1 MSISEYLSPLIG
13 RLVLAWFFL
22 AQVGYYGGE
31 WNATISLMTFRG
43 IPLAPLLLVVT
54 LMLLILGSLSLI
66 FGFHTRHGAV
76 LLFGIALVATM
87 LMNDFWRIADNAA
100 ARQADFDLFARNI
113 AIAGGLLLLVGMGP
127 GPVAIDNRM
136 GAKKKK

>member
-1 MSISEYLSPLIG
+1 MSISEYLSPLLG

-22 AQVGYYGGE
+22 AQVGYYGV
-31 WNATISLMTFRG
+31 
-43 IPLAPLLLVVT
+43 PLAPLLLVVT

-66 FGFHTRHGAV
+66 FGFHTRHGAM
-76 LLFGIALVATM
+76 LLFGVVLIATM
-87 LMNDFWRIADNAA
+87 LMHDFWRIADNAS

-127 GPVAIDNRM
+127 GPVALDNRM
-136 GAKKKK
+136 GAPKKK

>member
-1 MSISEYLSPLIG
+1 M
-13 RLVLAWFFL
+13 LAWFFL

-31 WNATISLMTFRG
+31 WERTISLMTFRG